1 MISVRAIKVGKG
13 STYCLDQAIFHH
25 SSQEITNLFQSED
38 PASKGIELKKCSE
51 YMDNTQNT
59 SKSGCDKRNI

>member
-38 PASKGIELKKCSE
+38 PASKVIELKVFRTHAQHAKH
-51 YMDNTQNT
+51 
-59 SKSGCDKRNI
+59 